1 MAPGP
6 TPPPPTL
13 RSAAPPLS
21 TVRGLRLAAALLV
34 LVQLVG
40 LAHLAFA
47 PHGLC
52 WEHGVVVELEGAL
65 TAAAEPTTAPG
76 LGRNAAVGVRSD
88 AHQHCPAL
96 WLHRQL
102 GPSRPAQPVLVAS
115 TPIER
120 PVLRQA
126 VVAARWEALVR
137 APKQSPPV

>member
-1 MAPGP
+1 VP
-6 TPPPPTL
+6 
-13 RSAAPPLS
+13 
-21 TVRGLRLAAALLV
+21 GLRLAAALLV

-47 PHGLC
+47 RHGVC
-52 WEHGVVVELEGAL
+52 WEHGVVVELEG
-65 TAAAEPTTAPG
+65 TAPAADPDPTAAPG
-76 LGRNAAVGVRSD
+76 LGRNASDGIRSD
-88 AHQHCPAL
+88 VHPHCPAL

-120 PVLRQA
+120 PVLGHRA
-126 VVAARWEALVR
+126 VPARWAALAR

>member
-1 MAPGP
+1 
-6 TPPPPTL
+6 
-13 RSAAPPLS
+13 
-21 TVRGLRLAAALLV
+21 VRGLRLAAALLV

-47 PHGLC
+47 RHGVC
-52 WEHGVVVELEGAL
+52 WEHGVVVELEGAPEA
-65 TAAAEPTTAPG
+65 AAAEPNAAPG
-76 LGRNAAVGVRSD
+76 LGLNATVGVRSD
-88 AHQHCPAL
+88 AHPHCPAL

-120 PVLRQA
+120 PVLGHRA
-126 VVAARWEALVR
+126 VPARWAALAR